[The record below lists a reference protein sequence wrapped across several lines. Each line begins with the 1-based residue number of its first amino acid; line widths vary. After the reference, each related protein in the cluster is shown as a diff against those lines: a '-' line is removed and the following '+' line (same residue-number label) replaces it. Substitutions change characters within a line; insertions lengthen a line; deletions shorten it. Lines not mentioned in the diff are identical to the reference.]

1 MSVDASL
8 SIQIALSRKDFA
20 LKVELELP
28 ANGISVLFGP
38 SGSGKTSLLRCLAG
52 LETPTG
58 TITLAGERWLDSAR
72 GLSKPTWKREIGYV
86 FQEASLFEHLNVE
99 QNLLYGFRR
108 SSHSVQRGE
117 LDSTLELLGIAHLL
131 ARPVQTL
138 SGGERQRV
146 AIARALA
153 ARPKLLLLDE
163 PLASL
168 DLARRKEVLPWLER
182 LHEAL
187 SIPVVY
193 VTHTVEELARL
204 ADFVVLLN
212 QGLVQASGPLD
223 SMMYN
228 HKLALSIGDET
239 GIVGRGTLIAC
250 DLQNHVAQLSFAGAR
265 LWVRDQGIAIGTVVR
280 LRILARDVS
289 LALTVPENST
299 IQNYIQGIIESIQA
313 FVHPSQAL
321 VRVRCAQDVVLATVT
336 HRSLNRLGLNV
347 GSPVWCQ
354 VKSAALIV

>member
-1 MSVDASL
+1 M
-8 SIQIALSRKDFA
+8 QIALSRKDFA

-168 DLARRKEVLPWLER
+168 DLARRKEV
-182 LHEAL
+182 
-187 SIPVVY
+187 
-193 VTHTVEELARL
+193 
-204 ADFVVLLN
+204 
-212 QGLVQASGPLD
+212 
-223 SMMYN
+223 
-228 HKLALSIGDET
+228 
-239 GIVGRGTLIAC
+239 
-250 DLQNHVAQLSFAGAR
+250 
-265 LWVRDQGIAIGTVVR
+265 
-280 LRILARDVS
+280 
-289 LALTVPENST
+289 
-299 IQNYIQGIIESIQA
+299 
-313 FVHPSQAL
+313 
-321 VRVRCAQDVVLATVT
+321 
-336 HRSLNRLGLNV
+336 
-347 GSPVWCQ
+347 
-354 VKSAALIV
+354 